1 MPTYATST
9 VAAPMPN
16 LENLR
21 KQAKLIL
28 RWHRDRYYPV
38 AAQVRSGLP
47 RFSQMT
53 DPDILAHHFRLSDAQ
68 ELVARQHG
76 FESWQ
81 ALKTGLSTMPDQAD
95 TPSTTKVVITSVEPE
110 LFVTDIAASCDF
122 FTGKLGFTIAFTY
135 GEPPFYAQVMRDAA
149 RLNLKCVE
157 QPVIDPALRD
167 REELLS
173 AALIVAT
180 AGEIKQLFLEFQS
193 ASVTFFQTL
202 RREPWGARNFIVKDP
217 DGNLLLFAGPA
228 E

>member
-38 AAQVRSGLP
+38 AAQIRSGLP

-81 ALKTGLSTMPDQAD
+81 ALKTGLSTMSDHAD
-95 TPSTTKVVITSVEPE
+95 TASTAAVITAAEPQ
-110 LFVTDIAASCDF
+110 LFVADIKASCDF
-122 FTGKLGFTIAFTY
+122 FTGKLGFTIVFAY
-135 GEPPFYAQVMRDAA
+135 GEPPFYAQVARDAA
-149 RLNLKCVE
+149 RINLRCVAK
-157 QPVIDPALRD
+157 PPIDPELRD
-167 REELLS
+167 REELL
-173 AALIVAT
+173 AASLTVAT
-180 AGEIKQLFLEFQS
+180 AEEIKKLFLAYQS
-193 ASVTFFQTL
+193 AGVALFQTL